1 MLWPAG
7 RVGSGWTALAPRRQ
21 RSAYTGRRRPL
32 ALRVRR
38 RSPSLNQVTRLGT
51 GRPVPSRATRMTQK
65 AVGTGRPELADRP
78 DPGRDSDVSERQ
90 RHDGS
95 GDRIPNQMFLA
106 DRPSTWRQ
114 TPTPSMRRRHSDSC
128 GAGTVPRRPTA
139 TRRRRGAGARRM
151 ASIKPCTVRE
161 FLLSETPGS
170 CSYSYAAVTT
180 LVHTTKLK

>member
-95 GDRIPNQMFLA
+95 GDRIPHQMFLA
-106 DRPSTWRQ
+106 DRPSTRRHPRCGGVILARAAQ
-114 TPTPSMRRRHSDSC
+114 AQSRDGRRRPDADAAP
-128 GAGTVPRRPTA
+128 GPALEGL
-139 TRRRRGAGARRM
+139 
-151 ASIKPCTVRE
+151 ASSKPCTERE

-170 CSYSYAAVTT
+170 CSYSYAAVTI